1 MNASIKDSVNDAFL
15 EYIFPG
21 VSNGMINLR
30 AQIGEINFQHRMYRN
45 VPVILLLGETG
56 VGKTF
61 VAHAIAAHA
70 AWLRLSDDE
79 KQSFYR
85 DTNNGAFLVSPE
97 KLLRVLTGSKFDQI
111 YLPLL
116 TDEIAAS
123 ELFGHVKGA
132 FTGAVTE
139 NPGRLGNDE
148 LTDILLD
155 EVGDATPRVQGKLLQ
170 VVESRM
176 YTPVGGTV
184 KHTRETQARLIFAS
198 HADLRSRVRAGT
210 FREDLFWRLNGL
222 VLHIPPLRECRDAIP
237 DLVHALLLACKKE
250 QGKENHE
257 TLPEKNDLD
266 WCQRHSW
273 SGNVRE
279 LRLLVWRLVYEEG
292 RRSLKEIWT
301 TNKGQLQEEFS
312 SKGANETPENLVA
325 RAVEI
330 VLDETLSGRRVSLGT
345 VGKFTRLLNGMVRK
359 SLHRLKGERRF
370 KAPELRRLFSEE
382 KVKDIHTK
390 IGRFRG
396 ELEISRKASS

>member
-1 MNASIKDSVNDAFL
+1 MKTKLKGSMNDAFL

-21 VSNGMINLR
+21 ESKDMINLR
-30 AQIGEINFQHRMYRN
+30 TQIGEINSQHKVYRN

-61 VAHAIAAHA
+61 VAHAVAAHA
-70 AWLRLSDDE
+70 AWLRLSDNE
-79 KQSFYR
+79 QQSYYR
-85 DTNNGAFLVSPE
+85 DSNNGAFLVSPE
-97 KLLRVLTGSKFDQI
+97 KLLRVLTGPKFDEI

-132 FTGAVTE
+132 FTGALRD
-139 NPGRLGNDE
+139 NAGRLGNDE

-155 EVGDATPRVQGKLLQ
+155 EVGDANPRVQAKLLQ
-170 VVESRM
+170 VVESRI

-184 KHTRETQARLIFAS
+184 KQIRETQARLIFAT
-198 HADLRSRVRAGT
+198 HEDLRSRVRTGG
-210 FREDLFWRLNGL
+210 FREDLFWRLNGI
-222 VLHIPPLRECRDAIP
+222 VLRIPPLRACLDAIP
-237 DLVHALLLACKKE
+237 DLVGALLSACKKE
-250 QGKENHE
+250 QGKENQD
-257 TLPEKNDLD
+257 TLPGKKDMD
-266 WCQRHSW
+266 WCQSHSW
-273 SGNVRE
+273 PGNVRE
-279 LRLLVWRLVYEEG
+279 LRLLLWRYIYEDG
-292 RRSLKEIWT
+292 RRPLREIWR
-301 TNKGQLQEEFS
+301 TNMAHLQEDLS
-312 SKGANETPENLVA
+312 LRNVDETPESLVA

-330 VLDETLSGRRVSLGT
+330 VLEETLSGHRTSLGT

-359 SLHRLKGERRF
+359 SLYRLKGERRF

-396 ELEISRKASS
+396 ELEVRRRAAS